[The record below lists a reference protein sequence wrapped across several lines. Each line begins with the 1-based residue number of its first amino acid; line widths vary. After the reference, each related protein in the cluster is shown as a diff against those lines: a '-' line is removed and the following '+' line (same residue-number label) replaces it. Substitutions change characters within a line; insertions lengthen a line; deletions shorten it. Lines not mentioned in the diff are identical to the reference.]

1 MMFKKKIKPISP
13 VKDSLNEPKNPF
25 GETKIYSIAIILD
38 GKVQDI
44 VRAEIRLAAM
54 LLSEPTL
61 VDITED
67 HSHPRIGWIYNSED
81 GTFSNDH
88 EHNHD

>member
-1 MMFKKKIKPISP
+1 MFKKKIKQNKISP
-13 VKDSLNEPKNPF
+13 IKESLNEPHNHF
-25 GETKIYSIAIILD
+25 GKTKIYSIAVVLD

-44 VRAEIRLAAM
+44 IRAEIRLAAM

-67 HSHPRIGWIYNSED
+67 HSHPRIGWKYDEESGE
-81 GTFSNDH
+81 FSNGH
-88 EHNHD
+88 H